1 MENDPLTGVRL
12 LVVEDDD
19 DTRHVIVKML
29 EVAGASVAAAASAA
43 DALRLLDV
51 FQPDALV
58 SDINMPGRDGLW
70 LVRELRS
77 RHEHRFLPA
86 VAVTARVG
94 PDHRRFILAAGFQA
108 HVPKP
113 VDFDELIEVIRRLVA
128 GSRSAAQ
135 C

>member
-1 MENDPLTGVRL
+1 VENRPLTGVRL
-12 LVVEDDD
+12 LVVEDHDD
-19 DTRHVIVKML
+19 SRYVIVKML
-29 EVAGASVAAAASAA
+29 EVAGASVAAVATAA
-43 DALRLLDV
+43 DALRVIDV
-51 FQPDALV
+51 FQADALV
-58 SDINMPGRDGLW
+58 SDISMPGRDGLW

-94 PDHRRFILAAGFQA
+94 PGDRRLILAAGFQA

-128 GSRSAAQ
+128 GSRSRAQ